1 MGKKYPVKTKRYIL
15 LLFLLIFTIIFIG
28 IRIVNLHE
36 VVNFGPDQG
45 RDFMEARQIYLTKQ
59 LTLIGPPSE
68 YTIDG
73 RQFFFGPAPYYIIL
87 PALVIS
93 NWDPLAV
100 SYFLIAI
107 NTIALFV
114 SSFFLYKYT
123 HDKITVISF
132 IVFCTFFPHFVTES
146 QSYWNSHFML
156 PLSILLIPLLSI
168 SKSIQSRLPLY
179 FSLVGFIFGLGL
191 QFHYSFIFTIV
202 LALIWLVKN
211 KKITVHTTLLI
222 LCGFLLGFSPLI
234 IFELRN
240 NFYNTQTFLKVITS
254 SKASSEFTFHSFYF
268 ISVIPFLFLFMSI
281 LLAKM
286 RKFNNIFMLLFLI
299 IFACWSTF
307 YLATQKKPE
316 LTFSELE
323 KISQIILSDSPNDFN
338 IVDQM
343 TGDNRALALRF
354 LLTRSNEP
362 MNETAYPNAT
372 TLYVYSN
379 KPVNELL
386 KNPIWEIASANTTKV
401 SQTWTVDNNLSLY
414 KLVR

>member
-1 MGKKYPVKTKRYIL
+1 
-15 LLFLLIFTIIFIG
+15 
-28 IRIVNLHE
+28 
-36 VVNFGPDQG
+36 
-45 RDFMEARQIYLTKQ
+45 
-59 LTLIGPPSE
+59 
-68 YTIDG
+68 
-73 RQFFFGPAPYYIIL
+73 
-87 PALVIS
+87 
-93 NWDPLAV
+93 
-100 SYFLIAI
+100 
-107 NTIALFV
+107 
-114 SSFFLYKYT
+114 
-123 HDKITVISF
+123 
-132 IVFCTFFPHFVTES
+132 
-146 QSYWNSHFML
+146 
-156 PLSILLIPLLSI
+156 
-168 SKSIQSRLPLY
+168 
-179 FSLVGFIFGLGL
+179 
-191 QFHYSFIFTIV
+191 
-202 LALIWLVKN
+202 
-211 KKITVHTTLLI
+211 
-222 LCGFLLGFSPLI
+222 
-234 IFELRN
+234 
-240 NFYNTQTFLKVITS
+240 
-254 SKASSEFTFHSFYF
+254 
-268 ISVIPFLFLFMSI
+268 
-281 LLAKM
+281 
-286 RKFNNIFMLLFLI
+286 MLLFLI